1 VIPASVLA
9 ALSPVRVVPTPEL
22 SLTPLDGNTALR
34 TLNVTV
40 SGDYATADPA
50 TVAAFKAAQDVSAVG
65 VSVDTT
71 HGVVRTVC
79 DSPFLFISP
88 IVNRLTAFNT
98 ETLPNFFP
106 QNTAACLN
114 AGVTLAWLFTSVDH
128 VFGGG

>member
-1 VIPASVLA
+1 MVLSRCGLPQGPGA
-9 ALSPVRVVPTPEL
+9 EINQRTRPMKRNVPDPEL

-106 QNTAACLN
+106 
-114 AGVTLAWLFTSVDH
+114 
-128 VFGGG
+128 